1 MAGAGVAAGVCAV
14 VDAAGVVDAG
24 AAVGACAKTGGETI
38 RTQTNATPRD
48 QRDDTEPK
56 LPYFGVIFEILLP

>member
-1 MAGAGVAAGVCAV
+1 
-14 VDAAGVVDAG
+14 VDAADVVDAG
-24 AAVGACAKTGGETI
+24 AAVGACARTGGETV

-48 QRDDTEPK
+48 QRDGTEHN